1 MTWFGLG
8 EFLHNFLGPTWEVE
22 GTKTIPNMYGKKH
35 RQKCLRWTADFLY
48 DLGADAKEIMEVEY
62 SVHPNIKFFFYYE
75 SMNYN
80 FHVPSLKL
88 TFSPLKR
95 MVAIRSCPSGP
106 ALFSGANCEFW
117 GGGYFSCTLQE
128 NNISHLWKRRT
139 ISLTTFGWG
148 YVSFQ
153 EGTFSSSFFMD
164 VVCIG

>member
-95 MVAIRSCPSGP
+95 MVAIRSCPSG
-106 ALFSGANCEFW
+106 ARLIFRGE
-117 GGGYFSCTLQE
+117 L
-128 NNISHLWKRRT
+128 
-139 ISLTTFGWG
+139 
-148 YVSFQ
+148 
-153 EGTFSSSFFMD
+153 
-164 VVCIG
+164 